1 MKKLV
6 TRGGHK
12 KKGETFWRAE
22 GKMSQPRA
30 FFCLVDLM
38 DSHFLA
44 IGQWPASPCMCEEV
58 WCVAGGYSSGQQIV
72 NSTEVFTVTTNW
84 TQAWSRP
91 PASRWPPQ
99 LHTVLAD
106 MK

>member
-6 TRGGHK
+6 TKGGHK

-44 IGQWPASPCMCEEV
+44 IGQWPVVPKKVPSE
-58 WCVAGGYSSGQQIV
+58 GS
-72 NSTEVFTVTTNW
+72 
-84 TQAWSRP
+84 
-91 PASRWPPQ
+91 
-99 LHTVLAD
+99 
-106 MK
+106 

>member
-6 TRGGHK
+6 TKGGHK

-44 IGQWPASPCMCEEV
+44 IGQWPAARV
-58 WCVAGGYSSGQQIV
+58 CVY
-72 NSTEVFTVTTNW
+72 
-84 TQAWSRP
+84 
-91 PASRWPPQ
+91 
-99 LHTVLAD
+99 
-106 MK
+106 